1 MNEDQITQ
9 EIDKIITV
17 GVKNGDQKYYEM
29 TYDGEV
35 HVCRKSGSK
44 WGTSG
49 ELFKGLKQIKRAI
62 VLGELKDT
70 EIEPQPKID
79 PEHGDLFD
87 CIDANALL
95 IHILKYGSSDILGE
109 IENTVI
115 ANARTKFEDGV
126 EVIDYDWAANQIDQY
141 RKRQENRLGVN
152 SV

>member
-1 MNEDQITQ
+1 MNEEQISR

-17 GVKNGDQKYYEM
+17 GVKNGDQKDYEM
-29 TYDGEV
+29 TYNGEV
-35 HVCRKSGSK
+35 HICRKSGSK
-44 WGTSG
+44 WETAG

-62 VLGELKDT
+62 VLGELEDT
-70 EIEPQPKID
+70 EIEPQPKTE

-95 IHILKYGSSDILGE
+95 IHILKYGYTDMVRD

-115 ANARTKFEDGV
+115 ANARTKIKNGV
-126 EVIDYDWAANQIDQY
+126 ETIDYEWAANEIDQY
-141 RKRQENRLGVN
+141 RKRQQARLDVN

>member
-1 MNEDQITQ
+1 MNEEQIAQ

-17 GVKNGDQKYYEM
+17 GVNNGDQKDYEM
-29 TYDGEV
+29 TYKNGV

-44 WGTSG
+44 WETDG

-62 VLGELKDT
+62 VLGELEDT

-79 PEHGDLFD
+79 PEHGDVFD

-95 IHILKYGSSDILGE
+95 IHILKYGYKDIVSD

-126 EVIDYDWAANQIDQY
+126 EIIDYLSLIHISEPTRPY
-141 RKRQENRLGVN
+141 
-152 SV
+152 